1 MKHLYKC
8 ASCGKYTM
16 KEICACGNKTML
28 SKGIKYTPGDKFAS
42 YKRQAKM
49 EEYKIRGVI

>member
-1 MKHLYKC
+1 
-8 ASCGKYTM
+8 M